1 MNKYL
6 LLLCLVFCISC
17 TPTAY
22 KNPHIQITTAYGEI
36 EVELFPEQAPK
47 TVAAFLLFV
56 DSGYYKN
63 SSFYRVLTNENV
75 PAEHNSGLVQG
86 GVYTTNPGLMAK
98 LPGIIHE
105 PTQQTHLSHTSG
117 TISLARTTPGTA
129 STEFFICIGD
139 QLQFDSGESASGDGL
154 GFAAFGKV
162 VNGMEVVR
170 KIQNDP
176 SRGESFN
183 SQIKIA
189 NIERL

>member
-1 MNKYL
+1 MNKIIIIVSAIFL
-6 LLLCLVFCISC
+6 ISC
-17 TPTAY
+17 GHKKYAH
-22 KNPHIQITTAYGEI
+22 PHVVINTAYGEI
-36 EVELFPEQAPK
+36 EVEIFTDKASK
-47 TVAAFLLFV
+47 TAAAFLMYV

-75 PAEHNSGLVQG
+75 PAEYNSGLIQG
-86 GVYTTNPGLMAK
+86 GIYTTNNKQLQK
-98 LPGIIHE
+98 IPGIIHE
-105 PTQQTHLSHTSG
+105 PAAQTGLLHTSG

-139 QLQFDSGESASGDGL
+139 QLQFDNGASAGGDGL

-162 VNGMEVVR
+162 VNGMDVAR

-176 SRGESFN
+176 SQGESFKT
-183 SQIKIA
+183 QIKIA

>member
-6 LLLCLVFCISC
+6 HLLCLVFCICC
-17 TPTAY
+17 THTAN
-22 KNPHIQITTAYGEI
+22 KNPHIQIITAYGEI
-36 EVELFPEQAPK
+36 EVELLPKQAPK
-47 TVAAFLLFV
+47 TVAAFLMYV

-63 SSFYRVLTNENV
+63 SSFYRVLSNENV
-75 PAEHNSGLVQG
+75 PAEYNSGLVQG
-86 GVYTTNPGLMAK
+86 GVYITNPTL
-98 LPGIIHE
+98 LENIPGIVHE
-105 PTQQTHLSHTSG
+105 PTKQTHLSHTSG

-139 QLQFDSGESASGDGL
+139 QLQFDSGESASSDGL

-162 VNGMEVVR
+162 VNGMEVIK

-176 SRGESFN
+176 SQGESFKT
-183 SQIKIA
+183 QIKIA